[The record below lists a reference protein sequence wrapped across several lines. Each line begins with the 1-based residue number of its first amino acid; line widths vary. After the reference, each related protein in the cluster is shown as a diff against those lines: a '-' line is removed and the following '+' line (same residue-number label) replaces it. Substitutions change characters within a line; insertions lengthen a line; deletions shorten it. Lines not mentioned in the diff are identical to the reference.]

1 MKSGSYAGPTGCASP
16 CATAFALTAIL
27 TLSLGYAAT
36 TTIFSVVDSEL
47 WRALPYPEPDRLVM
61 LNSRETVEKAD
72 TDAIS
77 MEELNGWRASAPAFA
92 QLAAEVSSA
101 RRTTRTDHAESLYTK
116 SVTANY
122 FTTLGRSAM
131 LGRVFDGRDAI
142 GSDAVVLGER
152 GWRKLF
158 DADPQVIGRTLMLDN
173 EPKVIVGVVAIDDS
187 TGPDS
192 EMFVPIDERSTIGN
206 PQSVARSVIGRLSA
220 AGTAEIGRG
229 QIQAEIDRRG
239 QQDPSRRNRTAVA
252 TDISAYYRTTST
264 ERPLYFFLG
273 ASILVLALTIA
284 NVAGLLL
291 ARAFR
296 RVPEFALRSALGGGT
311 RAIAAQLGVEAG
323 LIAIPGA
330 ALGLALA
337 YQAAGLVGQVVPGD
351 FLIRGMHIV
360 VDLRV
365 AAFTFAIAGIAM
377 AGFIL
382 IPLGIARRSA
392 PASALGSGIRGS
404 ALPSAGR
411 TLTILLTAQV
421 AVTLILLAGA
431 GMFLRSFVA
440 LTHVP
445 LGFDPESMW
454 SMNVAPSGPRYA
466 STDQVLAYAAE
477 LTSRARAIPGVR
489 SAVVATSSPLNSGWL
504 ARATEAGAEAAAPN
518 SGARSIL
525 RLVDAGYFQTLKTPM
540 LRGREFLSTDVASAP
555 PVAVVNEAFARAVFG
570 DRNLIGQ
577 RVDLKVVRAPVKD
590 GTVMIVGV
598 SANVKNIF
606 LNESTMPDVYLPFA
620 QQPSPSIELLVRGG
634 AGEHMPKA
642 LRAAAAGADPF
653 VPVTR
658 VATLDLRVERAL
670 GRDRFFLILVA
681 GFAVVA
687 VLIGTIGIYGAM
699 AFAATARCRE
709 FGVRLALGAS
719 PRGLLMASLW
729 RAARVGLIGGTIGV
743 VGAMAI
749 SFLIGDALYLVP
761 GSHNG
766 LLFNVTTTD
775 PIALTSAM
783 AGVVLVALLAG
794 VLPARRVA
802 KVDPA
807 SALRAD

>member
-365 AAFTFAIAGIAM
+365 AAFTLAIAGIAM

>member
-1 MKSGSYAGPTGCASP
+1 
-16 CATAFALTAIL
+16 
-27 TLSLGYAAT
+27 
-36 TTIFSVVDSEL
+36 
-47 WRALPYPEPDRLVM
+47 
-61 LNSRETVEKAD
+61 
-72 TDAIS
+72 
-77 MEELNGWRASAPAFA
+77 
-92 QLAAEVSSA
+92 
-101 RRTTRTDHAESLYTK
+101 
-116 SVTANY
+116 
-122 FTTLGRSAM
+122 
-131 LGRVFDGRDAI
+131 
-142 GSDAVVLGER
+142 
-152 GWRKLF
+152 
-158 DADPQVIGRTLMLDN
+158 MLDN